1 MSEGSSRLIG
11 FARHQSAELLWN
23 VWETEPGK
31 GEIWLLRIFGGGGG
45 GGAVGVRGIIIA
57 EAPVINQGATG
68 WALWSAR
75 VLPLHQSL
83 WLRGSD
89 LMRRQ
94 TRDEASRLGLALL
107 ATSWGG

>member
-75 VLPLHQSL
+75 VLPLHHSSHCD
-83 WLRGSD
+83 W
-89 LMRRQ
+89 
-94 TRDEASRLGLALL
+94 EI
-107 ATSWGG
+107 